1 MAVLVLNF
9 GSQYAHLI
17 ARRVREAGVYSE
29 IMPHDSSLQKISEKK
44 PQAIILSGG
53 PASVYEQ
60 GAPSCNPEI
69 FSMGVPVLGICY
81 GHQLMAHLLG
91 GKVEGGQKKEFGKA
105 VLLVNGRGAENSL
118 FRGLQQQ
125 EPVWFSHGDAV
136 KQLPEGFAKSASTET
151 CEIAAMANE
160 KEKLYGIQFHPEVA
174 HTPCGKKLLSN
185 FLFEI
190 SKIEPTWRVDKN
202 IEGKMEDLR
211 KQVGEEKVMIGV
223 SGGID
228 SLVAATILHKAI
240 GGRLHCVFIDNGL
253 LRKGEATQVLSVL
266 NKQGFAN
273 VHFVDASAEF
283 LGALAGVTDP
293 EEKRKIIGHKFI
305 EVFEKSAR
313 ELEESEHTRFF
324 AQGTIYPDRIES
336 AQPSNQADKI
346 KSHHNLTLPEKMNFQ
361 VIEPLAEYYKD
372 EVRTL
377 GRALGLTPE
386 EVGRHPFPGPGLA
399 IRILGEITEERLR
412 ILREA
417 DAIFIEEL
425 KKSNFYDRVGQ
436 AFAALLPVKSV
447 GVMGDARTYEYIIS
461 LRSVDTGDF
470 MTADWSKLPA
480 ELLEKTSNRIV
491 NEVRGVNRVVYDI
504 TQKPPGTIE
513 YL

>member
-1 MAVLVLNF
+1 MAVLVVNF

-29 IMPHDSSLQKISEKK
+29 IMPFDSTLQEIEAKN

-53 PASVYEQ
+53 PSSVYEE
-60 GAPSCNPEI
+60 GAPWCDPKLFEL
-69 FSMGVPVLGICY
+69 GVPVLGICY
-81 GHQLMAHLLG
+81 GHQLMAHLLS

-105 VLLVNGRGAENSL
+105 SLLVNGAETPL
-118 FRGLQQQ
+118 FRGLQEQ

-136 KQLPEGFAKSASTET
+136 KELPAGFEKTASTET
-151 CEIAAMANE
+151 CQIAAMANE
-160 KEKLYGIQFHPEVA
+160 QKKLYGIQFHPEVA
-174 HTPCGKKLLSN
+174 HTPCGKKLISN

-190 SKIEPTWRVDKN
+190 AKIEPTWRVDKN
-202 IEGKMEDLR
+202 IEGQLEQLR
-211 KQVGEEKVMIGV
+211 NQVGEEKVIIGV

-228 SLVAATILHKAI
+228 SLVAATLLHKAI
-240 GGRLHCVFIDNGL
+240 SSKLYCVFIDHGL
-253 LRKGEATQVLSVL
+253 LRKNEATQVLAIL

-273 VHFVDASAEF
+273 VHFVDASEEF

-293 EEKRKIIGHKFI
+293 EEKRKVIGHKFI
-305 EVFEKSAR
+305 EVFEKAAR
-313 ELEESEHTRFF
+313 ELEESEHIRFF

-336 AQPSNQADKI
+336 GQPSKQAAKI

-361 VIEPLAEYYKD
+361 VIEPLADYYKD
-372 EVRTL
+372 EVRQL

-447 GVMGDARTYEYIIS
+447 GVMGDARTYDYIIS
-461 LRSVDTGDF
+461 LRSVDTTDF
-470 MTADWSKLPA
+470 MTADWSKLPS

-491 NEVRGVNRVVYDI
+491 NEVRGCNRVVYDI
-504 TQKPPGTIE
+504 SQKPPSTIE
-513 YL
+513 YE